1 MVFLLSI
8 ITSVDNIL
16 NRRHLS
22 DLFKSYA
29 EAYQHDATNP
39 RLVKIAAVGGMLVM
53 PFNVLAG
60 AVVLSAPSIGITL
73 SMLCHGISRLAALG
87 LDPEEP

>member
-1 MVFLLSI
+1 
-8 ITSVDNIL
+8 L

-29 EAYQHDATNP
+29 EAYQQDATNP
-39 RLVKIAAVGGMLVM
+39 RLVKIAAVGGILLM
-53 PFNVLAG
+53 PFNLVAG
-60 AVVLSAPSIGITL
+60 AVFLSGPSIGMTL
-73 SMLCHGISRLAALG
+73 SMLCHGASRLAAVG